1 MITLRR
7 ASYSKDE
14 LHALLSLVNSGTDE
28 FLAKHCKIQITQ
40 CQDCKYKHICGDM
53 HRFINYLGEI
63 LDSEMPIDNSVD
75 NVDNSLFDKNLSI

>member
-14 LHALLSLVNSGTDE
+14 LHALLSIVNSCTDE
-28 FLAKHCKIQITQ
+28 FLAKHCEIQITQ
-40 CQDCKYKHICGDM
+40 CPDCKYKHICGDM
-53 HRFINYLGEI
+53 HRLINYLGKI
-63 LDSEMPIDNSVD
+63 LDSEMPVDNSVD

>member
-14 LHALLSLVNSGTDE
+14 LHALLSLVNFGTDE
-28 FLAKHCKIQITQ
+28 FLGKHCKISITQ
-40 CQDCKYKHICGDM
+40 CPDCKYKHICGDM
-53 HRFINYLGEI
+53 HRFINYLGGI
-63 LDSEMPIDNSVD
+63 LDSEMSVDNSVD